1 MRYCLLDS
9 RSVTQAVRP
18 GVLRA
23 CVALSLLAPLSAA
36 DAQAQSIPQSI
47 PQSASSSCSISAGNR
62 VLRSGV
68 GATLGAWI
76 GFVAAKIKLSDWND
90 ASRGA
95 AANRTRNKATVV
107 GAVIGLALANIPFGS
122 HSCGG
127 AEAPSPVSPPVPA
140 ARRPITAD
148 EIAHSG
154 VSTNVYDLV
163 YSLRRNWLNV
173 RGIETL
179 SEAPRTVEA
188 GGAEVTIPGEPQLV
202 IYLDNTRLGTLSQL
216 RQLPVAGVV
225 GVRYFDGPQATYKWG
240 MGHSHGAIVVVTLP
254 ELMEP

>member
-1 MRYCLLDS
+1 MIYSRFVRHVMRSGAL
-9 RSVTQAVRP
+9 R
-18 GVLRA
+18 VL
-23 CVALSLLAPLSAA
+23 VVGSLLSPLAGV
-36 DAQAQSIPQSI
+36 DAYAQPIPQRV
-47 PQSASSSCSISAGNR
+47 PSSCSISAGNR
-62 VLRSGV
+62 VIRSGI
-68 GATLGAWI
+68 GATLGAWL

-95 AANRTRNKATVV
+95 AAHRTRNKATVA

-122 HSCGG
+122 HSC
-127 AEAPSPVSPPVPA
+127 AAAQTSPPAGPPVPA

-154 VSTNVYDLV
+154 VSSNVYDLV
-163 YSLRRNWLNV
+163 YSLRRNWLNA

-188 GGAEVTIPGEPQLV
+188 GGTEVTIPGEPQLV
-202 IYLDNTRLGTLSQL
+202 IYLDNTRLGTVSQL

-225 GVRYFDGPQATYKWG
+225 GVRYFDGAQATFKWG

-254 ELMEP
+254 DPTEP